1 MSLHL
6 HLRAA
11 VTAAAAILCVTAAPA
26 AAAPVAIYGG
36 HLPNDAPF
44 SLRVGA
50 DGRTVESL
58 LAHVDLKCE
67 DGRFLTLSGESS
79 FGPRGPATPAGD
91 TVFSPERLS
100 KRGVLRATGTGS
112 AEFGAG
118 PATVTQRLR
127 GTVRRGVARGTLSA
141 TLVLTETATGA
152 KHTCR
157 SGSLRWE
164 AFSNPGHVYAGLTS
178 DGRPVVLQRSRN
190 GRKVDAFWV
199 SFNAPCQKE
208 GGFAIGEELLNFPL
222 SSGAFGDT
230 WTYEPDPKTSAAYSL
245 RGRVGASRA
254 SGTFQVQVTV
264 KDDAGATADT
274 CDTTL
279 LRWSARSTKGAK
291 IKRKKA
297 EIRVGAAALGHMGT
311 S

>member
-1 MSLHL
+1 M
-6 HLRAA
+6 
-11 VTAAAAILCVTAAPA
+11 
-26 AAAPVAIYGG
+26 
-36 HLPNDAPF
+36 
-44 SLRVGA
+44 
-50 DGRTVESL
+50 
-58 LAHVDLKCE
+58 
-67 DGRFLTLSGESS
+67 
-79 FGPRGPATPAGD
+79 
-91 TVFSPERLS
+91 
-100 KRGVLRATGTGS
+100 LRATGTGTT
-112 AEFGAG
+112 EFGAG

-152 KHTCR
+152 THTCR

-164 AFSNPGHVYAGLTS
+164 AFATGHVYAGLTS
-178 DGRPVVLQRSRN
+178 DGRPVVRQRSRN
-190 GRKVDAFWV
+190 GRKSRRVLGV
-199 SFNAPCQKE
+199 VQRSLPE
-208 GGFAIGEELLNFPL
+208 GSGFAIGEELINFPL

-230 WTYEPDPKTSAAYSL
+230 WTYEPEPKTSAAYDL
-245 RGRVGASRA
+245 RGRVGASKA

-291 IKRKKA
+291 IKRKRRLRSGSA
-297 EIRVGAAALGHMGT
+297 PQRLAIWGT

>member
-1 MSLHL
+1 M
-6 HLRAA
+6 LRAN
-11 VTAAAAILCVTAAPA
+11 
-26 AAAPVAIYGG
+26 G
-36 HLPNDAPF
+36 
-44 SLRVGA
+44 VG
-50 DGRTVESL
+50 T
-58 LAHVDLKCE
+58 
-67 DGRFLTLSGESS
+67 
-79 FGPRGPATPAGD
+79 
-91 TVFSPERLS
+91 
-100 KRGVLRATGTGS
+100 

-178 DGRPVVLQRSRN
+178 DGRPVVVQRSRN

-245 RGRVGASRA
+245 RGRVGASTRVRDLPGPGHRQGRRRRA
-254 SGTFQVQVTV
+254 RRH
-264 KDDAGATADT
+264 
-274 CDTTL
+274 
-279 LRWSARSTKGAK
+279 LRHH
-291 IKRKKA
+291 
-297 EIRVGAAALGHMGT
+297 AAALERALDQGREDQAEEGGDPGRRRSAWPYGHILSNAHSPHDGRWA
-311 S
+311 